1 MQKMTQILCVVL
13 MICLFASCSSANNS
27 GNTIAQSGSADAGG
41 QSGEAPTA
49 DEGSETD
56 TVNQPL
62 EMPDPSEAG
71 ALHQGY
77 FKFRDQVYKFPMSIE
92 DFEKIEGTTCIS
104 FSGDHG
110 GYISGEQLS
119 EKSLAPFETYAGG
132 TFTIDMSAP
141 DDDSKS
147 FCTYLK
153 NPTSEEIP
161 FSQAQVAGINIWDA
175 RLLPE
180 CFEFPGGITMSSTKD
195 EVLAAYGKPNHMV
208 VNTHIWRKT
217 VMENDKIVESGIA
230 IRFNDDGQIESI
242 KIGINLDIL

>member
-1 MQKMTQILCVVL
+1 MQKMKQILCIVL
-13 MICLFASCSSANNS
+13 MICLFASCSSANTP
-27 GNTIAQSGSADAGG
+27 GNTSAQSDSGG

-49 DEGSETD
+49 GEDSGSD
-56 TVNQPL
+56 TANQPL

-195 EVLAAYGKPNHMV
+195 EVLAAYGKPNHTV
-208 VNTHIWRKT
+208 VNTNEWRKT
-217 VMENDKIVESGIA
+217 VKENDKIVESGIA

-242 KIGINLDIL
+242 RIGINLAIL